1 LSNSSRRMGCMGG
14 GPHSA
19 ALDEGRSH
27 FSPKFFGLKPLS
39 GVFCLGWPV
48 FAYFCVGM

>member
-1 LSNSSRRMGCMGG
+1 VLFLN
-14 GPHSA
+14 
-19 ALDEGRSH
+19 
-27 FSPKFFGLKPLS
+27 PKFFGLKPLS